1 MLHLVVLRHI
11 FLITLF
17 AVLFALV
24 APSPTPCCSS
34 LSNRRWEDD
43 PHAANRQHEGNSG
56 IMRTGHAG
64 NIQ

>member
-11 FLITLF
+11 FLIAL
-17 AVLFALV
+17 LALV
-24 APSPTPCCSS
+24 APSPTPRCSS
-34 LSNRRWEDD
+34 LSNRRWDDD